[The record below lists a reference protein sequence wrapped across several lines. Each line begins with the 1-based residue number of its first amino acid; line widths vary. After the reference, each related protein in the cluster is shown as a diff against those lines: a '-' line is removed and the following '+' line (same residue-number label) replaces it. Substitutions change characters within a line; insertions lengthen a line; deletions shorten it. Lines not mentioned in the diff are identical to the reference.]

1 MDLSTLADLAEVI
14 GAAIVIGGVAFAF
27 VQLAQFRRQRRDM
40 MALELARSFG
50 TPEFAHAIRL
60 VLSLPSGITA
70 AQLRAMDSRY
80 EDAAMLVSLTFES
93 VGIMVRRRI
102 TTLDIVWELMGGVVV
117 AAWEKL
123 SVWAGDVRREQGFE
137 KFDEWTEWLSDQMKR
152 HKDPGHEPAYRQHR
166 DWRPGRF
173 AGWRST

>member
-27 VQLAQFRRQRRDM
+27 VQVAHFRRQRRDM
-40 MALELARSFG
+40 VALELARSFG
-50 TPEFAHAIRL
+50 TPEFAHALRL

-70 AQLRAMDSRY
+70 AQLRKKDSRY

-93 VGIMVRRRI
+93 VGIMVQRRI
-102 TTLDIVWELMGGVVV
+102 TTLEIVWELMGGVVL

-123 SVWAGDVRREQGFE
+123 SVWAGDVRREQGRE

-152 HKDPGHEPAYRQHR
+152 YKDTGYEPAYRQHR